1 MMPEMIA
8 TVAVEADSDN
18 TKIYVRSVKGFY
30 QRLRRYTGIP
40 LLAAYFLTPWFSIAD
55 RPAVLFNLTAQK
67 FHIFWLTFWPQDS
80 IFLTL
85 LLIMA
90 AFLLLTVTVFVGR
103 VWCGFTCPQTI
114 WSLMFSWAENKCEGD
129 RNQRIKLDKQ
139 PWSMNK
145 ALRRI
150 AKHTI
155 WLVIS
160 LATGLT
166 FVGYFYG
173 IQDLIVEVA
182 TLKANGIA
190 CFWISFFLVCT
201 YINAGWL
208 REKVCQHM
216 CPYAR
221 FQSVMYD
228 KNTLTVTYDAVRGES
243 RGARKN
249 NQDYKAMRLGDCL
262 DCHWCVQVCPVDID
276 IRDGLQ
282 YACIDCGLCIDA
294 CNNVMDKVGYQPGL
308 IRFTSQGAL
317 ETGKNTIFRPL
328 LAGYLTALV
337 AVAGLFAYGLGEIN
351 TVGLDVARDRGSK
364 LFHRKNGGIENVY
377 TVKIRN
383 KNRDVMRFQLSVDG
397 QQNYQLES
405 PEIITVDKGEVR
417 VFPVRIWLS
426 QREVKNRSEHLNIV
440 VHSIE
445 KPELGAKQKT
455 SFIGPGFFF

>member
-1 MMPEMIA
+1 MPELIA
-8 TVAVEADSDN
+8 AVEIEARPASA
-18 TKIYVRSVKGFY
+18 KIYTRSVKGFY

-40 LLAAYFLTPWFSIAD
+40 LLAAYFLIPWFSID
-55 RPAVLFNLTAQK
+55 GRPTVLFDLTAQK
-67 FHIFWLTFWPQDS
+67 FHIFWLTFWPQDG
-80 IFLTL
+80 ILLTW

-90 AFLLLTVTVFVGR
+90 AFLLFAVTVFVGR
-103 VWCGFTCPQTI
+103 VWCGFTCPQTV

-139 PWSMNK
+139 PWTINK
-145 ALRRI
+145 ALRRV
-150 AKHTI
+150 AKHGI

-173 IQDLIVEVA
+173 IQDLVVDV
-182 TLKANGIA
+182 TKLKANAIA
-190 CFWISFFLVCT
+190 VFWVLFFLVCT

-228 KNTLTVTYDAVRGES
+228 ANTLTVTYDAARGEN

-249 NQDYKAMRLGDCL
+249 NQDYKKQGLGDCL

-308 IRFTSQGAL
+308 IRFTSESAL
-317 ETGKNTIFRPL
+317 DTGKKTVFRPL
-328 LAGYLTALV
+328 LAGYLTVLV
-337 AVAGLFAYGLGEIN
+337 IVTGLFIYGVAGIN
-351 TVGLDVARDRGSK
+351 AIGLDVARERGGQ
-364 LFHRKNGGIENVY
+364 LFYLKNGVIENVY
-377 TVKIRN
+377 MVKISN
-383 KNRDVMRFQLSVDG
+383 KDRDSMRFHLAVDG
-397 QQNYQLES
+397 EKNYQLNS
-405 PEIITVDKGEVR
+405 PETITVDKGEVL
-417 VFPVRIWLS
+417 VLPVRIGLS
-426 QREVKNRSEHLNIV
+426 QSELKNHRERLDIV
-440 VHSIE
+440 VHSLDR
-445 KPELGAKQKT
+445 PELEARQET
-455 SFIGPGFFF
+455 SFIGPGFVL